1 MPAKMLSQPRRK
13 TARTRR
19 PPRRR
24 EFQPL
29 EPQPT
34 IRSIYDESVEL
45 LPVARPLPAARD
57 WPRRAL
63 VGLFAVTMIG
73 FSILPI
79 ANQLFH
85 PPGDNKDYD
94 IWYKAGREV
103 LEGQGLYSPRELA
116 GTRAFEFM
124 YPPAAAVFLAPLT
137 AFGKFPFLIFLDVLN
152 SLSWIASL
160 YLSVKLCTRD
170 GVRPP
175 ITAYLLPA
183 LCTLSYVYDA
193 FLLGQP
199 NLMLLA
205 CFLAAFNALRD
216 KRDVT
221 AGALFA
227 FATACKAFPVLALGY
242 LVFRRQWRAAVAMI
256 AFVGLFLVVLPAPVR
271 GLGRT
276 VDELKTWTG
285 GMLMRYNGN
294 GIAQRPGASYEWK
307 NASLLASAHRLL
319 RHVPAENP
327 DEINPVYVNVADLD
341 FRSVTGIAV
350 AVGFGL
356 CLACMVAS
364 PRFAKRTNGTDAL
377 EWAMLLVLMT
387 ILTPISW
394 FYYGV
399 WLMLPF
405 AVVGASI
412 GQLPSGTLARRVAIG
427 SLVACLLL
435 LNAVLPWLGSLRDI
449 GMPFF
454 GYMLLLLELGWLLTL
469 ASRRSSSVGRGF
481 NSRRTQ
487 LELAGA

>member
-1 MPAKMLSQPRRK
+1 MPAKTLSPPRHS
-13 TARTRR
+13 TERR
-19 PPRRR
+19 RRQLRRR
-24 EFQPL
+24 ELRPV
-29 EPQPT
+29 ETQPT
-34 IRSIYDESVEL
+34 IRSVYDESVEL
-45 LPVARPLPAARD
+45 LPVVTQLPAARD
-57 WPRRAL
+57 WPRRTL
-63 VGLFAVTMIG
+63 VGLLVATMIG
-73 FSILPI
+73 FSVLPI
-79 ANQLFH
+79 ANQLLH

-103 LEGQGLYSPRELA
+103 LAGQSLYSPRELA

-160 YLSVKLCTRD
+160 YLSVRLCGRD

-175 ITAYLLPA
+175 ITAYVLPA

-193 FLLGQP
+193 YLLGQP

-205 CFLAAFNALRD
+205 CFLAAFNALRG
-216 KRDVT
+216 KRDVA

-242 LVFRRQWRAAVAMI
+242 LVFRRQWRAAVAMV
-256 AFVGLFLVVLPAPVR
+256 AFLGLFLVIMPAPVR
-271 GLGRT
+271 GLSRT
-276 VDELKTWTG
+276 VAELKNWTG
-285 GMLMRYNGN
+285 GMLLRYDGN
-294 GIAQRPGASYEWK
+294 AIAQRPGASYEWK
-307 NASLLASAHRLL
+307 NASLLSSTHRLL

-327 DEINPVYVNVADLD
+327 DEVNPVYVNVADLD

-350 AVGFGL
+350 ALGIGL
-356 CLACMVAS
+356 CLACIVVS
-364 PRFAKRTNGTDAL
+364 PRSARRTDSTNAI

-405 AVVGASI
+405 AVVGESI
-412 GQLPSGTLARRVAIG
+412 GQLLPGTLAKKLAIG
-427 SLVACLLL
+427 GLVVSLLL
-435 LNAVLPWLGSLRDI
+435 LNAVLPCLGSLRAI
-449 GMPFF
+449 GTPFF
-454 GYMLLLLELGWLLTL
+454 GYMLLLLELAWLLML
-469 ASRRSSSVGRGF
+469 ASRRSSTAGANR
-481 NSRRTQ
+481 NSSRPELQ
-487 LELAGA
+487 LAGS